1 MLRRREGCELKQYYV
16 MMIIYMSF
24 LVSVVFSLLCLC
36 LLLLMDFKDICL
48 LVQIPFCS
56 KKLDKANSDF
66 SCGSSLAAELS
77 LKVLA
82 PSQKSVSHVAP
93 KCNLGSEETRGLKGC
108 RVVKYNPSC
117 HFCSSWRALVT
128 MS

>member
-56 KKLDKANSDF
+56 KNLKKQTLTFLAVPPSPL
-66 SCGSSLAAELS
+66 SS
-77 LKVLA
+77 
-82 PSQKSVSHVAP
+82 
-93 KCNLGSEETRGLKGC
+93 R
-108 RVVKYNPSC
+108 
-117 HFCSSWRALVT
+117 
-128 MS
+128 